1 MEVQAGCSV
10 RLLGLLL
17 SGYEL
22 GTLAMVGGTAGGP
35 EGEGSLCQA
44 YPSTPEGS
52 EVDELEY
59 ANSVAERL
67 FWLARTSQIKDR
79 PYQRCAT
86 WLDTIPGAGEYFR
99 CQRGPQRRTDA
110 DVVVAG
116 RLVQGASR
124 PTPAVEGA
132 GLAREAVEAKE
143 E

>member
-1 MEVQAGCSV
+1 
-10 RLLGLLL
+10 
-17 SGYEL
+17 
-22 GTLAMVGGTAGGP
+22 MVGGTAGGP

-99 CQRGPQRRTDA
+99 CMSNEDYSDEQMQMWQW
-110 DVVVAG
+110 
-116 RLVQGASR
+116 QGAWSK
-124 PTPAVEGA
+124 EH
-132 GLAREAVEAKE
+132 LAQHLQSKE
-143 E
+143 PGWRARQWKQKKNK

>member
-1 MEVQAGCSV
+1 
-10 RLLGLLL
+10 
-17 SGYEL
+17 
-22 GTLAMVGGTAGGP
+22 MVGGTAGGP

-110 DVVVAG
+110 DVGVAG
-116 RLVQGASR
+116 RLVQGASS